1 MLSVSLEIARREIR
15 QPGVRDVSF
24 KNQCGVCVL
33 RLLANIDRRVATPAF
48 ISGAEGLA
56 PEERS
61 GTQEL
66 TRVHLD
72 RLDGGPQA
80 ISLQM
85 TGASSREGPHIR
97 LRYPVPD
104 HLACIEVGAFAHGL
118 AHRTVVNEFNGLGC
132 NGVRVLKGNQCSA
145 PSVQKFGGVPVGS

>member
-48 ISGAEGLA
+48 ISCAEGLA

-104 HLACIEVGAFAHGL
+104 HLAPMGVGSQ
-118 AHRTVVNEFNGLGC
+118 AHRLARRIVFQQFNCRGC
-132 NGVRVLKGNQCSA
+132 NGIRILKGDQRSA
-145 PSVQKFGGVPVGS
+145 SIVQ